1 MFIVGIPIELKP
13 NETRVSLIP
22 EDVAKLTNNGIKVYI
37 QNNAGINA
45 LHTNQDYLKI
55 IAM

>member
-22 EDVAKLTNNGIKVYI
+22 DDVAKLTNSGIKVYI

-45 LHTNQDYLKI
+45 LHTNQDY
-55 IAM
+55 MSSRC